1 LWHKSLKVLLAACF
15 DDHTGAGFLG
25 REGAMTRKCVGEWI
39 LDPEAGRATAGDLVV
54 MIVPHDDATFSLR
67 YSGNIG
73 LEEQILF
80 AREVMQTFAKAFL
93 CTLLPLATP
102 T

>member
-1 LWHKSLKVLLAACF
+1 MKVLLAACF